1 MTAPDQI
8 LDILRKA
15 YQIEVD
21 GYTFYSMT
29 ADRADK
35 PAVQELFGKLAQ
47 DEVQHQAFL
56 RSVLKNYHDK
66 GVEAFSMGIVLPDL
80 RAFSDKVFTDRFR
93 EQAEG
98 AAFEMAALSVG
109 MTLEKN
115 AVAYFSG
122 RRQDADRGRGA
133 EVLPVPRRLGTAAP
147 RRAAVAPRHDPR
159 RFLGEGRLLAVLTR
173 WRPAE
178 PDVTYNFD
186 PDQWHENERLRVEH
200 AAAHRRADA
209 RRPPRRRSRNSSA
222 ATTRCWPGSTGR
234 SAVSGRRSQR
244 RGRPGRPD
252 GGISG
257 RRGGRT
263 PRRQE
268 SPRRVDRGEREDR
281 ERHARPAAR
290 RPSATRAPPAQPT
303 FPAPKTDRAMS

>member
-1 MTAPDQI
+1 MWAEVSSMTAPDQI

-47 DEVQHQAFL
+47 DELQHQAFL

-66 GVEAFSMGIVLPDL
+66 GVDAFSMGIVLPDL
-80 RAFSDKVFTDRFR
+80 KAFSDRVFTDRFR

-122 RRQDADRGRGA
+122 AARNAAETEVRKFYQFLSDWEQQHLDA
-133 EVLPVPRRLGTAAP
+133 
-147 RRAAVAPRHDPR
+147 
-159 RFLGEGRLLAVLTR
+159 LAGLT
-173 WRPAE
+173 
-178 PDVTYNFD
+178 DTV
-186 PDQWHENERLRVEH
+186 
-200 AAAHRRADA
+200 RADF
-209 RRPPRRRSRNSSA
+209 
-222 ATTRCWPGSTGR
+222 WEK
-234 SAVSGRRSQR
+234 
-244 RGRPGRPD
+244 
-252 GGISG
+252 GGF
-257 RRGGRT
+257 
-263 PRRQE
+263 
-268 SPRRVDRGEREDR
+268 
-281 ERHARPAAR
+281 
-290 RPSATRAPPAQPT
+290 APY
-303 FPAPKTDRAMS
+303 

>member
-66 GVEAFSMGIVLPDL
+66 GVGAFSMGIIVSDL
-80 RAFSDKVFTDRFR
+80 RAFSDKLFTDRFR

-98 AAFEMAALSVG
+98 AEFEMAALSVG

-115 AVAYFSG
+115 AVAHFSG
-122 RRQDADRGRGA
+122 AARTADEA
-133 EVLPVPRRLGTAAP
+133 EI
-147 RRAAVAPRHDPR
+147 R
-159 RFLGEGRLLAVLTR
+159 RFYQFLAEWEQQHL
-173 WRPAE
+173 
-178 PDVTYNFD
+178 
-186 PDQWHENERLRVEH
+186 
-200 AAAHRRADA
+200 DA
-209 RRPPRRRSRNSSA
+209 LQSLSDTIRGDF
-222 ATTRCWPGSTGR
+222 WEK
-234 SAVSGRRSQR
+234 SGF
-244 RGRPGRPD
+244 
-252 GGISG
+252 
-257 RRGGRT
+257 
-263 PRRQE
+263 
-268 SPRRVDRGEREDR
+268 SP
-281 ERHARPAAR
+281 
-290 RPSATRAPPAQPT
+290 
-303 FPAPKTDRAMS
+303 F

>member
-66 GVEAFSMGIVLPDL
+66 GVDAFSMGIVVPDL
-80 RAFSDKVFTDRFR
+80 RAFSDKFFTDRFR

-98 AAFEMAALSVG
+98 ASFEMAALSVG

-115 AVAYFSG
+115 AVAHFSG
-122 RRQDADRGRGA
+122 AARSADEA
-133 EVLPVPRRLGTAAP
+133 EI
-147 RRAAVAPRHDPR
+147 R
-159 RFLGEGRLLAVLTR
+159 RFYDFLAD
-173 WRPAE
+173 W
-178 PDVTYNFD
+178 
-186 PDQWHENERLRVEH
+186 ERKHLEALQSLSDTIRG
-200 AAAHRRADA
+200 DF
-209 RRPPRRRSRNSSA
+209 
-222 ATTRCWPGSTGR
+222 WDK
-234 SAVSGRRSQR
+234 SGF
-244 RGRPGRPD
+244 
-252 GGISG
+252 
-257 RRGGRT
+257 
-263 PRRQE
+263 
-268 SPRRVDRGEREDR
+268 SP
-281 ERHARPAAR
+281 
-290 RPSATRAPPAQPT
+290 
-303 FPAPKTDRAMS
+303 F

>member
-66 GVEAFSMGIVLPDL
+66 GVEAFSMGIVVPDL
-80 RAFSDKVFTDRFR
+80 RAFSDKIFTDRFR

-115 AVAYFSG
+115 AIVHFSG
-122 RRQDADRGRGA
+122 AARTVEEA
-133 EVLPVPRRLGTAAP
+133 EI
-147 RRAAVAPRHDPR
+147 R
-159 RFLGEGRLLAVLTR
+159 RFYQFLAEWEQRHL
-173 WRPAE
+173 
-178 PDVTYNFD
+178 
-186 PDQWHENERLRVEH
+186 
-200 AAAHRRADA
+200 DA
-209 RRPPRRRSRNSSA
+209 LQSLSDTIRGDF
-222 ATTRCWPGSTGR
+222 WDK
-234 SAVSGRRSQR
+234 SGF
-244 RGRPGRPD
+244 
-252 GGISG
+252 
-257 RRGGRT
+257 
-263 PRRQE
+263 
-268 SPRRVDRGEREDR
+268 SP
-281 ERHARPAAR
+281 
-290 RPSATRAPPAQPT
+290 
-303 FPAPKTDRAMS
+303 F